1 MEIFEKAKEQG
12 DTLLCILLS
21 SALSGTYQSAVLAKS
36 IVEYDGIYLIDSLSA
51 TVGTR
56 MLVEAAKGMV
66 AAENNITEIVEY
78 LEEMKKHIKIL
89 ARCV

>member
-56 MLVEAAKGMV
+56 MLVEAAKG
-66 AAENNITEIVEY
+66 Y
-78 LEEMKKHIKIL
+78 GS
-89 ARCV
+89 C

>member
-1 MEIFEKAKEQG
+1 MEIFEKAKEQD

-51 TVGTR
+51 TVGTVSYTHLDVYKR
-56 MLVEAAKGMV
+56 QIEDP
-66 AAENNITEIVEY
+66 
-78 LEEMKKHIKIL
+78 MKKVRSL
-89 ARCV
+89 AL